1 MMKGLE
7 QVSTNGMSREEWLER
22 RRHTLGGSDAAGIVG
37 LSKWSTPYTI
47 WADKTGRLPDKEE
60 TEALRLGRD
69 LEQYVAARWCEET
82 GKKVKRVNA
91 MLYNPKYPFAHAD
104 IDRWVI
110 GENAGLECKTTST
123 LDVKKFKGVEFPEQY
138 YAQCVHYMA
147 VTGADRW
154 YLAVLVFGRGF
165 FVYTLE
171 RDQAEIDA
179 LMQAEADFW
188 PHVTEDKAPLP
199 DGSDATCEAVGTIW
213 KESVHNHVD
222 LFGRESMVQ
231 EYFRLKA
238 TTKELDARTKEI
250 ENILKMDMGTADRAF
265 CGNYKVTWKTQE
277 RSLFDKE
284 AFAKANP
291 EIDLRPYY
299 KTTTSRPFKLTEMT
313 TKN

>member
-1 MMKGLE
+1 MLIGNK
-7 QVSTNGMSREEWLER
+7 
-22 RRHTLGGSDAAGIVG
+22 DF
-37 LSKWSTPYTI
+37 KW
-47 WADKTGRLPDKEE
+47 
-60 TEALRLGRD
+60 
-69 LEQYVAARWCEET
+69 
-82 GKKVKRVNA
+82 
-91 MLYNPKYPFAHAD
+91 F
-104 IDRWVI
+104 VI
-110 GENAGLECKTTST
+110 
-123 LDVKKFKGVEFPEQY
+123 
-138 YAQCVHYMA
+138 
-147 VTGADRW
+147 
-154 YLAVLVFGRGF
+154 
-165 FVYTLE
+165 E

-179 LMQAEADFW
+179 LMKAEADFW
-188 PHVTEDKAPLP
+188 PHVTEDVPPLP
-199 DGSDATCEAVGTIW
+199 DGSDATSEAVGTIW
-213 KESVHNHVD
+213 KESVHSHVD

-299 KTTTSRPFKLTEMT
+299 KTSTSRPFKLTEMT